1 MRRILVQAQLSRQ
14 AEFHRANLD
23 SYRAAREAYLKKVE
37 GAVEFVKDKG
47 LTGAARAAADEVL
60 ARVGEAK
67 SGMLAAPGF
76 VLNKV
81 WGGGQGGNLRQIH
94 HAGEQSICSGCLQ
107 DGMQPSPEPCSCIF
121 PAQVHEAVD
130 RLLAFS
136 PVHSALEAA
145 KPTFNAVSWDTEADR
160 RQGMHD
166 FRLLVASSAARSHDP
181 VMVPRALR
189 SPEPTP
195 HLHRPE
201 ASTCGC
207 MTRWWRPSSTSR
219 LVAAI

>member
-1 MRRILVQAQLSRQ
+1 
-14 AEFHRANLD
+14 
-23 SYRAAREAYLKKVE
+23 
-37 GAVEFVKDKG
+37 
-47 LTGAARAAADEVL
+47 
-60 ARVGEAK
+60 
-67 SGMLAAPGF
+67 
-76 VLNKV
+76 
-81 WGGGQGGNLRQIH
+81 
-94 HAGEQSICSGCLQ
+94 
-107 DGMQPSPEPCSCIF
+107 
-121 PAQVHEAVD
+121 VHEAVD